1 MLRSKLPIS
10 QIFNGLSSDKIFQI
24 KTDDHKSFRET
35 YNSHSKIDNPVS
47 MLPTISKGFRMLYTV
62 LYFVFL
68 KHRRVKA
75 IMCSAA
81 LGLVQCFY
89 SFTERVD
96 IG

>member
-1 MLRSKLPIS
+1 MDYPLIKSFRLKPIIS
-10 QIFNGLSSDKIFQI
+10 RV
-24 KTDDHKSFRET
+24 FRET

-47 MLPTISKGFRMLYTV
+47 MLPTLSKGFRMLYTV

-81 LGLVQCFY
+81 LGLVQCFS
-89 SFTERVD
+89 SFTEWVD